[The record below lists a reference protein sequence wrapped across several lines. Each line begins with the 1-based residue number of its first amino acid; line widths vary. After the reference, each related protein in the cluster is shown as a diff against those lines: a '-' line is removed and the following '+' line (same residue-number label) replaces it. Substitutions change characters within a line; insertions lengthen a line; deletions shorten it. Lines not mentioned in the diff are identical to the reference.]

1 MLGPVICGIGM
12 TLGGLLNGSACGLIQ
27 PGSEKQPETASV
39 SAAASEKTLRA
50 VWPVGEARR
59 YRFFQQSS
67 ERTGAAENP
76 DAAVE
81 RKGTM
86 RIDVTMKAVAMADIP
101 ASLAAEIAAL
111 PKSESGVGPVAESLY
126 SLTIDAVKFT
136 AVTRDGIELVFDSAV
151 PEQAKEENP
160 FYPSVSPLVGTT
172 VVFAVDAAG
181 VVIAATGHENLIV
194 IGSPSARIA
203 VQLIEPT
210 SIGVKFG
217 PTLGFFSEGAKPE
230 LAAAWSRKRSVPY
243 VPGIVLEVT
252 DAVTVE
258 SIEGT
263 IATVAAKGT
272 PELRIPNP
280 GRLGKREIKSSDIHS
295 TITWNVAKGALLKCD
310 SVLSTDV
317 LLISG
322 VEGAGSRGLVQ
333 SRVESTLESIE

>member
-1 MLGPVICGIGM
+1 
-12 TLGGLLNGSACGLIQ
+12 
-27 PGSEKQPETASV
+27 
-39 SAAASEKTLRA
+39 
-50 VWPVGEARR
+50 
-59 YRFFQQSS
+59 
-67 ERTGAAENP
+67 
-76 DAAVE
+76 
-81 RKGTM
+81 
-86 RIDVTMKAVAMADIP
+86 MKAVALAEIP
-101 ASLAAEIAAL
+101 AGLTVEIAAL
-111 PKSESGVGPVAESLY
+111 PKSADGVGPAADSVY

-136 AVTRDGIELVFDSAV
+136 AVTRDGVELVFDSAV

-181 VVIAATGHENLIV
+181 VVIAATGHESLIV
-194 IGSPSARIA
+194 LGSPAARIA

-217 PTLGFFSEGAKPE
+217 PALGFFSEGAKPE
-230 LAAAWSRKRSVPY
+230 VGAAWSRTRSVPY

-263 IATVAAKGT
+263 IATIAAKGT

-280 GRLGKREIKSSDIHS
+280 ARLGKREIKSSDIHS
-295 TITWNVAKGALLKCD
+295 TIAWDFSKGAIKRCD

-322 VEGAGSRGLVQ
+322 IENAGSRGLVQ
-333 SRVESTLESIE
+333 SRVESTLEPIE